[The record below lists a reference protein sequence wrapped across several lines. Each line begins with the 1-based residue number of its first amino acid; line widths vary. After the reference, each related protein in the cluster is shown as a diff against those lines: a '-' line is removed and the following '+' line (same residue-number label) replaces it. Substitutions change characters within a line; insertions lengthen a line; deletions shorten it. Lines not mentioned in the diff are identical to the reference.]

1 MGRKVKK
8 LDTGNPIS
16 DHCYGEA
23 GSLKANITKSENPK
37 KNEKMTVK
45 IQVLSQSAQKI
56 PPIVGYFPS
65 GFDPLKESMEDDETE
80 NTSGPVSR
88 VSLFKNTKRTNRFQ
102 LVVSGSQ
109 VNFVGTNFSG
119 EATAAQ
125 SCSYSIGVLDKE
137 TQTLKIVPIAGNMI
151 IRLDPKIDGEEEE
164 EDNTAKREMTE
175 EEKKAQKKAR
185 EMILPKKTV
194 NLDKKIET
202 LRQGVN
208 AGGDHVIEGSKL
220 LNQDAL
226 EEVPFTDDYDRNI
239 PPYDLAATTPETAY
253 PLHKIIFKGEW
264 DYLTDIFDLSEAG
277 ERISPNAYPSF
288 VCNRMHTLADIKSE
302 EERRKLARIFSYIT
316 HLVKF
321 KDKHSMDG
329 FQSAKNHRFPKMLFR
344 KFSSMF
350 CVPESKRLPNEKVDL
365 LISYVLV
372 LTLYADNFRSNPSDI
387 AKDLRTI
394 TGHLRPRLE
403 LLGCNFVRDEKR
415 GHLATLSVPLTFP
428 TVKRKRKR
436 G

>member
-1 MGRKVKK
+1 MGKKVKK
-8 LDTGNPIS
+8 LDTGNTIS
-16 DHCYGEA
+16 GHGYGEA

-119 EATAAQ
+119 DATAAQ

-137 TQTLKIVPIAGNMI
+137 TRTLKIVPIAGNMVKLLSFS
-151 IRLDPKIDGEEEE
+151 RGL
-164 EDNTAKREMTE
+164 
-175 EEKKAQKKAR
+175 
-185 EMILPKKTV
+185 
-194 NLDKKIET
+194 NLDKKLET

-208 AGGDHVIEGSKL
+208 AGGGDLVIEERKL
-220 LNQDAL
+220 INQDAL

-277 ERISPNAYPSF
+277 ERISPDAYPSF

-302 EERRKLARIFSYIT
+302 EERRKLAGIFSYIT
-316 HLVKF
+316 HLIKF

-329 FQSAKNHRFPKMLFR
+329 FQSAKNHRFPKMLFQ